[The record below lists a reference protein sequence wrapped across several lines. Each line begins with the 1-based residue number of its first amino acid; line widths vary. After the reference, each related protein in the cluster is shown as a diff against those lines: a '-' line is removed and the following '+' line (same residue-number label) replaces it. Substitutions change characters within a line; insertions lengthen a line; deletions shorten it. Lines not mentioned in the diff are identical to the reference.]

1 MGYIARLFY
10 AIVLYFLCAGTIYL
24 FCNDFF
30 FANTHIRPYGTS
42 MYDWNSRNPP
52 YWAWRVAREKSTN
65 AASCED
71 RTVVFEESW
80 YAGVLQFEVSQHA
93 TVSAAPLSL
102 ETSQSSAKLRICT
115 QDIREYVPRWLIRR
129 QRVVHT
135 SVRSP
140 SHSTE

>member
-1 MGYIARLFY
+1 M
-10 AIVLYFLCAGTIYL
+10 T
-24 FCNDFF
+24 
-30 FANTHIRPYGTS
+30 
-42 MYDWNSRNPP
+42 DWNSRNPP

-102 ETSQSSAKLRICT
+102 ETSQPSAKLRICT
-115 QDIREYVPRWLIRR
+115 QDIRDYVPRWLIRR
-129 QRVVHT
+129 QQVVHT
-135 SVRSP
+135 SVRSL
-140 SHSTE
+140 SHSTRVIDQWVPPFSAYLRSMSVQKARKKNGQWLPV